1 MVIHF
6 NILQTLALA
15 VAVMFLGKYVKR
27 FFKILDRLCIPDP
40 VVGGILFSLLLL
52 LGHSTKA
59 FTLEFDLTLQAICM
73 TAFFTS
79 VGFSCNLRTL
89 PKYGLKGLQFTIIVF
104 LLVVFQNII
113 GIAWT
118 KMFGINAYFGLCA
131 GSVSMVGGHGT
142 SGAFAPLFEQ
152 RGCAG
157 ALTVAMAAATF
168 GLVSG
173 GLIGGPVARYITRS
187 HKLAEEKTSEEID
200 DTPAEVSSNEP
211 IVADNDLNE
220 KRILSASNQIILA
233 MGIGTLLSMGLTA
246 IGLTFPG
253 YMGGMLMAVIL
264 RNISDITGLFST
276 PINEINCIGNVS
288 LLLFV
293 TMALMTLKL
302 WQLAE
307 LAIPLIVMLMTQVVF
322 ITAFLILIG
331 FRILGSDYDAAVMIS
346 GICGFGLGAM
356 PNGVANMQAFVK
368 KFKPSPTAFF
378 VVPGVG
384 SVIIDVVNAL
394 LITAFMG
401 FIG

>member
-6 NILQTLALA
+6 DILQTLALA
-15 VAVMFLGKYVKR
+15 VVVMFLGKYVKR
-27 FFKILDRLCIPDP
+27 YFKILDRLCIPDP

-52 LGHSTKA
+52 IGHSTKA
-59 FTLEFDLTLQAICM
+59 FTLEFDLTLQSICM

-79 VGFSCNLRTL
+79 VGFSCNLRAR

-104 LLVVFQNII
+104 LLVICQNII

-118 KMFGINAYFGLCA
+118 KVFDINAYFGLCA

-173 GLIGGPVARYITRS
+173 GLIGGPVARYITKS
-187 HKLAEEKTSEEID
+187 HNLAEERMDEDIEE
-200 DTPAEVSSNEP
+200 TPIETTAEAPVE
-211 IVADNDLNE
+211 VVNDLNE
-220 KRILSASNQIILA
+220 RHILSAANLIILA
-233 MGIGTLLSMGLTA
+233 MGIGTILSMGMTA

-264 RNISDITGLFST
+264 RNISDFSGLFDT
-276 PINEINCIGNVS
+276 PMNEINCIGNVS

-322 ITAFLILIG
+322 ITVFLIFIG
-331 FRILGSDYDAAVMIS
+331 FKILGSDYDGAVMIS

-384 SVIIDVVNAL
+384 SVIIDVVNAI